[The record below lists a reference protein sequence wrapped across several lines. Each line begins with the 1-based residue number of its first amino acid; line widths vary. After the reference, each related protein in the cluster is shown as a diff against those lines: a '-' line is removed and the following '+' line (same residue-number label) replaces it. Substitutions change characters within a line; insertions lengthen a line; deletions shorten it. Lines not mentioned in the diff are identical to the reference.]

1 MNLPGSKVNNGIMNA
16 LHPKKLLLTK
26 WTAVKPIAKNKHF
39 LVSKV
44 IEPELPGAAI
54 EWVELEAV
62 YSKSQIRLA
71 WRDLRDS
78 AQWKQGWV

>member
-1 MNLPGSKVNNGIMNA
+1 MPNNSDEQMNA

-44 IEPELPGAAI
+44 IEPELPEVAI

-71 WRDLRDS
+71 WRDLRDT

>member
-1 MNLPGSKVNNGIMNA
+1 VNA

-39 LVSKV
+39 LVSMV

-71 WRDLRDS
+71 WRDLRDVT
-78 AQWKQGWV
+78 QWKQGWV

>member
-1 MNLPGSKVNNGIMNA
+1 MNL

-26 WTAVKPIAKNKHF
+26 WTAVKPMSRNKHF

-44 IEPELPGAAI
+44 IAPELPEVAI

-62 YSKSQIRLA
+62 YSKAITRID
-71 WRDLRDS
+71 WRELRDETL
-78 AQWKQGWV
+78 WRQGWV

>member
-1 MNLPGSKVNNGIMNA
+1 MNA

-44 IEPELPGAAI
+44 IEPELPDVAI
-54 EWVELEAV
+54 EWIELEAL
-62 YSKSQIRLA
+62 YSKSQIRIA
-71 WRDLRDS
+71 WRELRD
-78 AQWKQGWV
+78 QNHWKQGWV

>member
-1 MNLPGSKVNNGIMNA
+1 MNA

-26 WTAVKPIAKNKHF
+26 WTAVLPVAKNKHF

-44 IEPELPGAAI
+44 IEPDLPEAAI

-62 YSKSQIRLA
+62 YSKSLIRLA
-71 WRDLRDS
+71 WRDLRD
-78 AQWKQGWV
+78 ATLWKQGWV